1 MVFMTQVS
9 LLLLVAEI
17 TGMGA
22 AHLASLYAIHA
33 LCPLTPGP
41 PVCHPPLFGHPARSP
56 SHAPS
61 SLKASWA
68 SPQPAANL
76 LAFGGILLYS
86 FLLILLAPS
95 HSVANWVLAVSLL
108 TCPPCLPFRHA
119 LQAPG
124 WGHRQNDFLNIPSTP
139 VPVQESGPRS
149 WLNDPG
155 IQGGVTSRGWEVRPS
170 PTCPVSFLDQ
180 GLTAPSASFK
190 APGPPCSLRSGQSS
204 PPGG

>member
-108 TCPPCLPFRHA
+108 TCPPVPSLP
-119 LQAPG
+119 
-124 WGHRQNDFLNIPSTP
+124 
-139 VPVQESGPRS
+139 PRT
-149 WLNDPG
+149 
-155 IQGGVTSRGWEVRPS
+155 TSPWEGAQ
-170 PTCPVSFLDQ
+170 TE
-180 GLTAPSASFK
+180 
-190 APGPPCSLRSGQSS
+190 
-204 PPGG
+204 